1 MKLDRIV
8 PFSDKVI
15 DRSAQI
21 QKVMVGKKFIPPFP
35 LKDKSTFLG
44 IEVEVE
50 RVFNERGIL
59 AIDDAFFLWNN
70 IADGS
75 LRNNG
80 REFVSIPVRGDDVS
94 FAINQLHLKLTKD
107 KTCIGHEFTDRTSVH
122 VHVNARDME
131 IEQIKNLIITY
142 LVVEPLLYSFV
153 GGDRAKNIFCVPVVE
168 SHLNRLV
175 SNLLAANDKY
185 FVNNLRNWY
194 KYTGFN
200 LLPLLKYGT
209 IEFRHMVGTINEE
222 FLAKWLNMLLSLKMY
237 SQTVP
242 FEKNK
247 EQILSL
253 NTNSEYYN
261 YLREVLGD
269 DVDLGEFMNVENS
282 LEKTSIFIKDAFT
295 LKDNTYFSLLPEEDK
310 KSLGVTSKGIPFMDV
325 AVKFG
330 LIKFLDVETEIKEK
344 LKQIDKYL
352 QQIDDCKKAIVE
364 YQTIIKNKSR
374 NNLAAYRTAIT
385 QQQDSVKIYEFK
397 IEELKA
403 QIESLRNPSVVSYP
417 DYFNLGVINA
427 LDNGMNINNEEPRIR
442 INRNFEAVQVAP
454 LPDGWVVDEPDED
467 VDNEDEED
475 F

>member
-1 MKLDRIV
+1 MI
-8 PFSDKVI
+8 
-15 DRSAQI
+15 
-21 QKVMVGKKFIPPFP
+21 
-35 LKDKSTFLG
+35 
-44 IEVEVE
+44 
-50 RVFNERGIL
+50 
-59 AIDDAFFLWNN
+59 
-70 IADGS
+70 
-75 LRNNG
+75 
-80 REFVSIPVRGDDVS
+80 
-94 FAINQLHLKLTKD
+94 
-107 KTCIGHEFTDRTSVH
+107 
-122 VHVNARDME
+122 
-131 IEQIKNLIITY
+131 
-142 LVVEPLLYSFV
+142 
-153 GGDRAKNIFCVPVVE
+153 
-168 SHLNRLV
+168 
-175 SNLLAANDKY
+175 
-185 FVNNLRNWY
+185 
-194 KYTGFN
+194 
-200 LLPLLKYGT
+200 
-209 IEFRHMVGTINEE
+209 
-222 FLAKWLNMLLSLKMY
+222 LSLKLY

-427 LDNGMNINNEEPRIR
+427 LDNGMNINNEVPRIR